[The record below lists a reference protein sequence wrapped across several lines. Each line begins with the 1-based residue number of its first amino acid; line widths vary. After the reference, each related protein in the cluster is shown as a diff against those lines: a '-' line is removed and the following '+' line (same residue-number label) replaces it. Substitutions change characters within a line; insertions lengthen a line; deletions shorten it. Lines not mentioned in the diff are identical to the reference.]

1 MWLRNHL
8 VNPVL
13 RALARTPG
21 HRLLGGRLVVL
32 SYTGRRTGRRHELPV
47 MAVAAGDDLVV
58 IVGEAEAKSWW
69 RNFDHVPQ
77 DVRVRSRGRLLECTA
92 RRLGVGDVGHRE
104 AVAAYRR
111 AFPRVD
117 VAGAQVV
124 LLTGIADPPCPD

>member
-1 MWLRNHL
+1 MWLRNHV
-8 VNPVL
+8 VNPVV

-58 IVGEAEAKSWW
+58 VVGEPAAKTWW
-69 RNFDHVPQ
+69 RNFDSVPR
-77 DVRVRSRGRLLECTA
+77 DVRVRIRGRLLEGAA
-92 RRLGVGDVGHRE
+92 RRLGAGDTGYRE
-104 AVAAYRR
+104 SVAAYRR

-117 VAGAQVV
+117 VAAGAPIV
-124 LLTGIADPPCPD
+124 LLTGLVRARGE